1 MTVKL
6 CDYQNNVTSMYCS
19 SVRHHPA
26 CLYRFLFLIQPLY
39 LCVDIDFY
47 SSRDHATNVGTMFR
61 GKENALQPNWL
72 QLPVAYHGRSS
83 SIVLSGTSAN
93 VYRHHSLYLTVLLVS
108 LFPSPAPPAL
118 STATSLAT
126 DASSTAS
133 TAARSS
139 SPCLSPP
146 RLLHNILLP

>member
-26 CLYRFLFLIQPLY
+26 CLYRFLFLIRPLY

-93 VYRHHSLYLTVLLVS
+93 MHRHHSLYLAVLIVLSSYLLLILLLTLV
-108 LFPSPAPPAL
+108 LHCAVGYVGECVPSPLTVPH
-118 STATSLAT
+118 STT
-126 DASSTAS
+126 
-133 TAARSS
+133 
-139 SPCLSPP
+139 C
-146 RLLHNILLP
+146 